1 MNERLEE
8 NALRFDGGASVA
20 SGTGEAET
28 LERLEGAVPNET
40 SETPRA
46 PRGKRQSERA
56 RTVGVFNGFNVWG
69 VLGVLLAGLAIAALW
84 TAIQGGR
91 EAWRRANCAVKLKMI
106 AVAMRAYCDANG
118 VLPPAYTVDEAGR
131 PLHSWRVLI
140 LPYLES
146 SPLYREIR
154 LDEPW
159 DSEHNS
165 RFHSLPVSPFACPS
179 RVAALPNWAPITET
193 TYSVVVGNETAFPG
207 AGKQRKREDFTDGF
221 SKTLC
226 VVERKTPVCWME
238 PTQELTLETFA
249 AELANEHKGRKSGEG
264 GALAATFD
272 LAVRFVP
279 ASTDATTLKGAAT
292 VAGGEK
298 KVEFEQIE
306 PRFAAD

>member
-8 NALRFDGGASVA
+8 NALRFDGGASGA
-20 SGTGEAET
+20 PGGAET
-28 LERLEGAVPNET
+28 LERSEAAVPNET
-40 SETPRA
+40 AEIPEA
-46 PRGKRQSERA
+46 PRGKGQSGRA
-56 RTVGVFNGFNVWG
+56 RTVGVFNGFSVRG
-69 VLGVLLAGLAIAALW
+69 VLGVLLTALAVAALW
-84 TAIQGGR
+84 AAIQGGR
-91 EAWRRANCAVKLKMI
+91 EAWRRTGCAVKLQAI
-106 AVAMRAYCDANG
+106 AVAMWAYCDANG

-159 DSEHNS
+159 DSEWNS

-179 RVAALPNWAPITET
+179 RVAALPNGAPIAET

-207 AGKQRKREDFTDGF
+207 VGKWRKWEDFADGL

-226 VVERKTPVCWME
+226 VVERKTPVCWMD

-279 ASTDATTLKGAAT
+279 ASADATTLKGTAT
-292 VAGGEK
+292 VAGGEE
-298 KVEFEQIE
+298 VGEFERLE
-306 PRFAAD
+306 PTFAAN

>member
-1 MNERLEE
+1 MNERSKE
-8 NALRFDGGASVA
+8 NAFPLDGGAN
-20 SGTGEAET
+20 
-28 LERLEGAVPNET
+28 GANDPNGAK
-40 SETPRA
+40 RA
-46 PRGKRQSERA
+46 VSRR
-56 RTVGVFNGFNVWG
+56 G
-69 VLGVLLAGLAIAALW
+69 VLGVLLTTLAVAALW
-84 TAIQGGR
+84 AAIQGGR

-106 AVAMRAYCDANG
+106 AVAMQAYCDANG

-140 LPYLES
+140 LPHLES

-159 DSEHNS
+159 DSEWNS

-179 RVAALPNWAPITET
+179 RVAALPNGAPITET

-207 AGKQRKREDFTDGF
+207 VGKWRKWEDFADGLAQ
-221 SKTLC
+221 TLC
-226 VVERKTPVCWME
+226 VVERKTPVCWMD

-279 ASTDATTLKGAAT
+279 ASTDAATLKGAAT

>member
-1 MNERLEE
+1 MNERSKE
-8 NALRFDGGASVA
+8 NAFPLDGGAN
-20 SGTGEAET
+20 
-28 LERLEGAVPNET
+28 GANNPNGAK
-40 SETPRA
+40 RA
-46 PRGKRQSERA
+46 
-56 RTVGVFNGFNVWG
+56 VGVGG
-69 VLGVLLAGLAIAALW
+69 VLGVLLTALAVAALW
-84 TAIQGGR
+84 AAIQGGR

-140 LPYLES
+140 LPHLES

-159 DSEHNS
+159 DSEWNS

-179 RVAALPNWAPITET
+179 RVAALPNGAPITET

-207 AGKQRKREDFTDGF
+207 VGKWRKWEDFADGLAQ
-221 SKTLC
+221 TLC
-226 VVERKTPVCWME
+226 VVERKTPVCWMD

-279 ASTDATTLKGAAT
+279 ASTDAATLKGAAT

>member
-1 MNERLEE
+1 MNERSKE
-8 NALRFDGGASVA
+8 NAFPLDGGAN
-20 SGTGEAET
+20 
-28 LERLEGAVPNET
+28 GAK
-40 SETPRA
+40 RA
-46 PRGKRQSERA
+46 
-56 RTVGVFNGFNVWG
+56 VGVGG
-69 VLGVLLAGLAIAALW
+69 VLGVLLAGLAIAGLW
-84 TAIQGGR
+84 AAIQGGR
-91 EAWRRANCAVKLKMI
+91 EAWRRANCAVKLQAI
-106 AVAMRAYCDANG
+106 AVAMQVYCYANG

-146 SPLYREIR
+146 SPLYQEIR

-159 DSEHNS
+159 DSEWNS

-179 RVAALPNWAPITET
+179 RVAALPNGAPITET

-207 AGKQRKREDFTDGF
+207 VEKWRKWEDFADGL

-226 VVERKTPVCWME
+226 VVERKTPVCWMD

-279 ASTDATTLKGAAT
+279 ASADATTLKGAAT
-292 VAGGEK
+292 VAGGEN
-298 KVEFEQIE
+298 VGEFERFE
-306 PRFAAD
+306 PLFETD